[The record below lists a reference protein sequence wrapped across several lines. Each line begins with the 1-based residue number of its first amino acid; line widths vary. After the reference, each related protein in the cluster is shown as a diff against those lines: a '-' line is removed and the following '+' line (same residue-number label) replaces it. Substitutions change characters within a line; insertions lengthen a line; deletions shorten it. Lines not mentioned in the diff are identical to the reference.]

1 MAKATDPV
9 ADLRAEE
16 RSIARR
22 KAEHDVVQLDRAK
35 VLLDQI
41 EAASLELGG
50 LADLILT
57 PHVGAHL
64 IALKLDVERA
74 LSAVASGHASV
85 AATLAES

>member
-22 KAEHDVVQLDRAK
+22 KAEHDAAQLARAK
-35 VLLDQI
+35 ALLDQI
-41 EAASLELGG
+41 QSASFELGG

-57 PHVGAHL
+57 PFVGAHL
-64 IALKLDVERA
+64 TALKLDVERA
-74 LSAVASGHASV
+74 QMAIISGQSAV
-85 AATLAES
+85 AATLAEG